1 MKGSNQATGPR
12 VAPLLTV
19 ALVVAGLY
27 FAREFLLP
35 LALSILISFLLAP
48 LIRRFERWHMG
59 RILSVLTATALA
71 FLVIGLIG
79 YVIVGQL
86 IDLGYKLPDY
96 KSNLLAKV
104 SSIKS
109 GKNSPLTKATETM
122 RDLSDAIA
130 KEDTE
135 AAAPGAQPEKADPAD
150 PPRDEAAPSDPAAT
164 PEPGAGAEK
173 AEEKNKAPPVPVAV
187 VENNSNPLET
197 LRTFVTPLLG
207 PLGTAA
213 IVIIFVVFMLLER
226 EDLRDRMIH
235 LVGRGR
241 LYVTT
246 QALDDAARRV
256 SRYLLAQL
264 IVNVS
269 YGVPVAVGLAI
280 IGIPN
285 AVLWGF
291 LATLLRFVPY
301 IGPWI
306 AAAFPIALS
315 LAVSPS
321 WSAPLY
327 TLALFVVIELISN
340 NVVEPW
346 LYGSSTGLSPMA
358 VIVSAVFWTWLWG
371 TVGLLLA
378 TPLTVCIAVL
388 GKHIPS
394 LAFLDVLLGDKP
406 PIATEDRFYQRLLA
420 GDAEEALAIVE
431 ECAAEHGLVAA
442 SDDLLLPALRL
453 IESDFRDNSIDES
466 TRHEMYRVLR
476 QLIGE
481 LGETAPVVPES
492 ATVLCL
498 PASNEGD
505 EMASLILARLLSE
518 SGVRAHALSSKLM
531 TNELVEYAAGAKP
544 PLICISVVP
553 ACSLI
558 SSVHLCKKLRERLD
572 SSMLVVGL
580 WGEKPGEDDRRLQ
593 RLKRAHADHVFTR
606 LAEAIAEIRAQPSV
620 GQTVPVLASKT
631 EAELALA

>member
-1 MKGSNQATGPR
+1 
-12 VAPLLTV
+12 
-19 ALVVAGLY
+19 
-27 FAREFLLP
+27 
-35 LALSILISFLLAP
+35 
-48 LIRRFERWHMG
+48 
-59 RILSVLTATALA
+59 
-71 FLVIGLIG
+71 
-79 YVIVGQL
+79 
-86 IDLGYKLPDY
+86 
-96 KSNLLAKV
+96 
-104 SSIKS
+104 
-109 GKNSPLTKATETM
+109 
-122 RDLSDAIA
+122 
-130 KEDTE
+130 
-135 AAAPGAQPEKADPAD
+135 
-150 PPRDEAAPSDPAAT
+150 
-164 PEPGAGAEK
+164 
-173 AEEKNKAPPVPVAV
+173 
-187 VENNSNPLET
+187 
-197 LRTFVTPLLG
+197 
-207 PLGTAA
+207 
-213 IVIIFVVFMLLER
+213 
-226 EDLRDRMIH
+226 
-235 LVGRGR
+235 
-241 LYVTT
+241 
-246 QALDDAARRV
+246 
-256 SRYLLAQL
+256 
-264 IVNVS
+264 
-269 YGVPVAVGLAI
+269 
-280 IGIPN
+280 
-285 AVLWGF
+285 
-291 LATLLRFVPY
+291 Y

-481 LGETAPVVPES
+481 LGETAPVLPES